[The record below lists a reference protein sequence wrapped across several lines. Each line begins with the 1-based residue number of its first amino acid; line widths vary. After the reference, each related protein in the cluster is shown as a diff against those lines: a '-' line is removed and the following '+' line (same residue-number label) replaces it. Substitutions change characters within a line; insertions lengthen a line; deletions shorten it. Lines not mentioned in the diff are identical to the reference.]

1 MAVENKIPNISS
13 VVKKKQTDYITK
25 ITKIEKKLTDITMI
39 NTLLLHNL
47 ISFQQM
53 FLMHDQHI
61 QI

>member
-53 FLMHDQHI
+53 FLMHD
-61 QI
+61 

>member
-13 VVKKKQTDYITK
+13 VVKKKKTDYITK

-47 ISFQQM
+47 ISFQQI
-53 FLMHDQHI
+53 FLMHD
-61 QI
+61 

>member
-39 NTLLLHNL
+39 NMLLLHNL

-53 FLMHDQHI
+53 FLMHD
-61 QI
+61 